1 MTALRSLAFNIVM
14 FGTGAVLSI
23 WAHIVKR
30 FRPESVLDFG
40 MLWARISL
48 RALAILCKVE
58 IQVEG
63 AENLPKSGPALI
75 AAQHQSAF
83 DTLVWLQLLPRPAYV
98 LKRELLDLP
107 LLGPLLLPSGFI
119 AVDRGG
125 GAAALR
131 KMVADCRAA
140 VARGRQIVIF
150 PEGTRVPPGESAILQ
165 PGVVA
170 LAQVLDLP
178 VIPAAT
184 NSGLFWG
191 RNAFHKR
198 AGRLHIKICP
208 PLPAGAKRA
217 EVMAALTEI
226 YYGRAVDNSVE
237 EARGDFANESSEIS
251 QAVDK

>member
-14 FGTGAVLSI
+14 FGTGAALSI
-23 WAHIVKR
+23 WAHMVKR
-30 FRPESVLDFG
+30 FRPDAVLDYG

-48 RALAILCKVE
+48 RALTFLCGVR
-58 IQVEG
+58 IQLEG
-63 AENLPKSGPALI
+63 AQYLPKSGPALI

-119 AVDRGG
+119 AVDRTGG
-125 GAAALR
+125 SPALR
-131 KMVADCRAA
+131 KMVADCRLA
-140 VARGRQIVIF
+140 VAQGKQIVIF
-150 PEGTRVPPGESAILQ
+150 PEGTRVPPGSRAALQ

-170 LAQVLDLP
+170 LANALGLR

-198 AGRLHIKICP
+198 AGRLRIKISP

-217 EVMAALTEI
+217 EILAALTEI
-226 YYGRAVDNSVE
+226 YYDSGVDNSVDQAAADFVN
-237 EARGDFANESSEIS
+237 EAS
-251 QAVDK
+251 QNF

>member
-1 MTALRSLAFNIVM
+1 MNALRSLAFNIVM
-14 FGTGAVLSI
+14 FGTGAALSV
-23 WAHIVKR
+23 WARMVKR
-30 FRPESVLDFG
+30 FRPDSVLDYG

-48 RALAILCKVE
+48 RALTVLCNVQ
-58 IQVEG
+58 IRVEG
-63 AENLPKSGPALI
+63 AEILPKSGPALI

-125 GAAALR
+125 GSPALR
-131 KMVADCRAA
+131 KMVADCRLA
-140 VARGRQIVIF
+140 VAQGRQIVIF
-150 PEGTRVPPGESAILQ
+150 PEGTRVPAGSRATLQ

-170 LAQVLDLP
+170 LAHALDLP

-198 AGRLHIKICP
+198 AGRLRIKIVS
-208 PLPAGAKRA
+208 PLPASQCRA
-217 EVMAALTEI
+217 DILAELTRI
-226 YYGRAVDNSVE
+226 YYDLGVDNSVE
-237 EARGDFANESSEIS
+237 DAESDFVGESNENS
-251 QAVDK
+251 

>member
-14 FGTGAVLSI
+14 FGTGAALSLL
-23 WAHIVKR
+23 AHAMRR

-40 MLWARISL
+40 MLWARVSL
-48 RALAILCKVE
+48 RALDVLCKVH

-63 AENLPKSGPALI
+63 AEYLPKAGPALI

-83 DTLVWLQLLPRPAYV
+83 DTLVWLNLLPRPAYV

-107 LLGPLLLPSGFI
+107 LLGPLLIPSGFI

-125 GAAALR
+125 GAVALR
-131 KMVADCRAA
+131 KMVADCRLA
-140 VARGRQIVIF
+140 VAQGRQIVIF
-150 PEGTRVPPGESAILQ
+150 PEGTRVPAGSSTVLQ

-170 LAQVLDLP
+170 LAHALGLP
-178 VIPAAT
+178 VIPVAT

-198 AGRLHIKICP
+198 AGLLRIKIFP
-208 PLPAGAKRA
+208 PLPPGAGRA
-217 EVMAALTEI
+217 EIIAALTEI
-226 YYGRAVDNSVE
+226 FYGRGVDNSVE
-237 EARGDFANESSEIS
+237 KAAADFASESS
-251 QAVDK
+251 